1 MNCKECGYEMTEDM
15 NFCPKC
21 GSKREAEPEKQ
32 CGMHTEFERLFGV
45 LRETGERIGQEIAK
59 QAAESEEAET
69 VADENLETVE
79 KLCAELLA
87 WAKEW
92 MEEHPND
99 SVYSEYARGLL
110 EEMNAEDDMPYI
122 CCDVLDNREEGYA
135 ITDGGFY
142 FLESGVFSS
151 TDYAYSFDELGEAKI
166 KYDNGLIYIDDD
178 CVNIG
183 LSDEEAK
190 KLYKVLKT
198 ISRMYEP
205 EDDVD

>member
-1 MNCKECGYEMTEDM
+1 MNCKECGYELTEEM

-21 GSKREAEPEKQ
+21 GTRQGEEKQ
-32 CGMHTEFERLFGV
+32 L
-45 LRETGERIGQEIAK
+45 TGDEIDAR
-59 QAAESEEAET
+59 
-69 VADENLETVE
+69 VE
-79 KLCAELLA
+79 KLCAEFLD
-87 WAKEW
+87 WAKDW
-92 MEEHPND
+92 MEENPNG

-110 EEMNAEDDMPYI
+110 EEMNAEDEVPYI

-166 KYDNGLIYIDDD
+166 KYDDGLIYIDDD

-190 KLYKVLKT
+190 KLYKLLKT

-205 EDDVD
+205 EDDED